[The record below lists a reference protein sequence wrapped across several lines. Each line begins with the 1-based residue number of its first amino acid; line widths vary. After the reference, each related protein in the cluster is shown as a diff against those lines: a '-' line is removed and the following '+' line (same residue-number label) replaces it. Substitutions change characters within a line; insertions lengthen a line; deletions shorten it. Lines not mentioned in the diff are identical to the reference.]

1 MAPIPDD
8 PLGDQILAA
17 AALVFAE
24 SGVRGATLDAVAE
37 RAHVS
42 AHTVRRRW
50 TGKQALALAVIDRDL
65 RIELGDVD
73 RRIAGQSTVEGRV
86 AEGASS
92 VFWFLR
98 THPLVGGA
106 LATDLDLLW
115 PPRVATRCPV
125 IAVATSH
132 VVDTLVAVESRGG
145 DTIADPD
152 TLREVMTRLIHSLLL
167 APSSAA
173 PLTSRASTAAYMRR
187 CLVPL
192 VRTAG
197 TA

>member
-24 SGVRGATLDAVAE
+24 
-37 RAHVS
+37 
-42 AHTVRRRW
+42 
-50 TGKQALALAVIDRDL
+50 
-65 RIELGDVD
+65 
-73 RRIAGQSTVEGRV
+73 
-86 AEGASS
+86 GASS
-92 VFWFLR
+92 AFWFLR
-98 THPLVGGA
+98 THLVGGA
-106 LATDLDLLW
+106 LATDLDLVW

-132 VVDTLVAVESRGG
+132 VVDTLVAVEPGG
-145 DTIADPD
+145 GTIADPD
-152 TLREVMTRLIHSLLL
+152 ALREVMARLTHSLLL

-173 PLTSRASTAAYMRR
+173 PLTSRESTADYLTR

-192 VRTAG
+192 VRAAG